1 MLAYIV
7 ERVAAKKDATSNN
20 HREENTSI
28 VVEEMWRYHG
38 LLIVTKENSSPDF
51 DPSRYRKDSYPAFY

>member
-28 VVEEMWRYHG
+28 VVEEIWRYHA
-38 LLIVTKENSSPDF
+38 LLIVTKEDSSPDF
-51 DPSRYRKDSYPAFY
+51 DP